1 MADPRHKSVRVSKR
15 ADRRVQ
21 RTQRELGMAFAE
33 LLTRRSYHSIR
44 VSDITRKAAVGRAT
58 FYAHFDRKED
68 LLRTQLGGVI
78 DAYVKVPPK
87 APWRLDATG
96 LFAHIQEIPQMYR
109 TFMHGPSAK
118 EVIAMARDIVEQR
131 ICAAL
136 QSGAIAVPVEPPAML
151 ARHAAAS
158 LFDLLDWWFEHDMP
172 MTPAQINTAYQA
184 LLPAVEAT

>member
-78 DAYVKVPPK
+78 EA
-87 APWRLDATG
+87 
-96 LFAHIQEIPQMYR
+96 
-109 TFMHGPSAK
+109 
-118 EVIAMARDIVEQR
+118 
-131 ICAAL
+131 
-136 QSGAIAVPVEPPAML
+136 PVEPPAML

-172 MTPAQINTAYQA
+172 MTPAQINAAYQA
-184 LLPAVEAT
+184 LLPA